1 MHIMDHFTPRSK
13 QMSIHLQRFVDRVR
27 GFEARGARE
36 FTMSLQ
42 DAKDLHAD
50 ITRLLIDLQTFREER
65 AQKEQEQDVIKVE
78 VDGGAF

>member
-1 MHIMDHFTPRSK
+1 
-13 QMSIHLQRFVDRVR
+13 MSIHLQRFVDRVR
-27 GFEARGARE
+27 GFEARGAKE

-50 ITRLLIDLQTFREER
+50 ITRLLIDLQTFREEK
-65 AQKEQEQDVIKVE
+65 AKNEQTQEVIRVE